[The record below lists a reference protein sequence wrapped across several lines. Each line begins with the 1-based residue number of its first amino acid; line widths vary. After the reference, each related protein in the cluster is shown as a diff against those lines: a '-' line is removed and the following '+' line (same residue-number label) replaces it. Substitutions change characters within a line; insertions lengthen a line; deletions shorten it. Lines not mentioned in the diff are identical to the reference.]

1 MNKKDIISKND
12 VELSEELDSSQKELM
27 ELRFQVATMQLA
39 DTSAIRSMRRK
50 IARIKTIIRQRELI
64 VESENNG

>member
-12 VELSEELDSSQKELM
+12 VELSEELDSAQKELM

>member
-12 VELSEELDSSQKELM
+12 IELSEELDSSQKELM

-50 IARIKTIIRQRELI
+50 IARIKTIMRQRELI

>member
-12 VELSEELDSSQKELM
+12 IELSEELDNSKKELM

>member
-12 VELSEELDSSQKELM
+12 VELSEELDSSQKEVM

>member
-12 VELSEELDSSQKELM
+12 VELSEELDSSHKELM

>member
-1 MNKKDIISKND
+1 
-12 VELSEELDSSQKELM
+12 M

>member
-12 VELSEELDSSQKELM
+12 VELSEELDGSQKELM
-27 ELRFQVATMQLA
+27 ELRFQVSTMQLA

>member
-12 VELSEELDSSQKELM
+12 IELSEELDSSKKELM

-50 IARIKTIIRQRELI
+50 IARIKTIMRQRELI
-64 VESENNG
+64 IESENNG

>member
-12 VELSEELDSSQKELM
+12 IELSEELDSSQKELM

-50 IARIKTIIRQRELI
+50 IARIKTIMRQRELI
-64 VESENNG
+64 IESENNG

>member
-12 VELSEELDSSQKELM
+12 VELSEELDGSQKELM

>member
-12 VELSEELDSSQKELM
+12 IELSEELDSSKKELM

-50 IARIKTIIRQRELI
+50 IARIKTIMRQRELI

>member
-12 VELSEELDSSQKELM
+12 VELSEELDGSQKELM

-50 IARIKTIIRQRELI
+50 IARIKTIMRQRELI
-64 VESENNG
+64 IESENNG

>member
-12 VELSEELDSSQKELM
+12 IELSEELDSSQKELM